1 MKIVL
6 APDGPLDARGTLA
19 RYHLWGEDPTNR
31 IGDDVFR
38 RVLRHG
44 GRLVPYEVRW
54 SGPVDGARITVR
66 APGADAAVGAAVA
79 AEVRRLLGLDLD
91 LTGFYRMAKADP
103 ALATLIEPL
112 YGLRPTLAPTPFEML
127 VGSITAQQ
135 VNLSFAFACRARL
148 VRRFGTPVKVGRET
162 VWAFP
167 EPARLAVARVRELRV
182 LKYSTR
188 KAEYIRDLARA
199 VVSGTLDL
207 DAVCAA
213 ESALVI
219 ERLTALRGLGRWTAD
234 WFLARCLGR
243 GDVCPAGDL
252 AVRKAFVH
260 YYGRGRALSEDTIRP
275 RARGASTRISRCTT
289 SWPGCVCRVRR
300 RGAAREED
308 QRPQDHWPAG
318 SRSPQG
324 RAPRRTVRARRRLG
338 RRPRVHLSVRAP
350 PARLRLR
357 PVRRARGAADVG
369 DDVAGGDQ
377 ADRRRAL
384 RDVGRPA
391 REPLSLSRA
400 ARTVSLRRLH
410 RRPLMNEARKRW
422 IFVGIMLS
430 IFLAAIES
438 TVVATAMPTVVAS
451 LGGIRIYSWVFSGF
465 LLTQTVTMPLWGRF
479 SDLYGRR
486 PVYLAGLAT
495 FLAGSALSG
504 ASQNMVQLIVFRM
517 VQGLGAGALMTLGY
531 TIIGELFGLERR
543 D

>member
-148 VRRFGTPVKVGRET
+148 VRRFGTPVKVGGET

-207 DAVCAA
+207 DAVCVA

-219 ERLTALRGLGRWTAD
+219 ERLTALRG
-234 WFLARCLGR
+234 LGR

-260 YYGRGRALSEDTIRP
+260 YYGRGRALSEDTIR
-275 RARGASTRISRCTT
+275 
-289 SWPGCVCRVRR
+289 
-300 RGAAREED
+300 
-308 QRPQDHWPAG
+308 
-318 SRSPQG
+318 
-324 RAPRRTVRARRRLG
+324 
-338 RRPRVHLSVRAP
+338 
-350 PARLRLR
+350 
-357 PVRRARGAADVG
+357 RRARAWGEHQNLAVHYLL
-369 DDVAGGDQ
+369 AGM
-377 ADRRRAL
+377 
-384 RDVGRPA
+384 
-391 REPLSLSRA
+391 
-400 ARTVSLRRLH
+400 RLH
-410 RRPLMNEARKRW
+410 RPA
-422 IFVGIMLS
+422 VG
-430 IFLAAIES
+430 
-438 TVVATAMPTVVAS
+438 
-451 LGGIRIYSWVFSGF
+451 GG
-465 LLTQTVTMPLWGRF
+465 T
-479 SDLYGRR
+479 
-486 PVYLAGLAT
+486 
-495 FLAGSALSG
+495 
-504 ASQNMVQLIVFRM
+504 
-517 VQGLGAGALMTLGY
+517 
-531 TIIGELFGLERR
+531 
-543 D
+543 